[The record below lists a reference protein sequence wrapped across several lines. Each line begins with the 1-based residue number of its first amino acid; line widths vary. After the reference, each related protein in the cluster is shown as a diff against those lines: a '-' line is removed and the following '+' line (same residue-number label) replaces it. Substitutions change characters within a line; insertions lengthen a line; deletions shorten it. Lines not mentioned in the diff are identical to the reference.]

1 MDDVGKLF
9 ALKKVNLRGLEAD
22 AIEDYMNEI
31 ALLHKLKDN
40 TWIIHLYDSEVNLER
55 GLILMV
61 FDTLIAQSFVHD
73 STNSLPY
80 AIRSLS
86 MEKLI

>member
-40 TWIIHLYDSEVNLER
+40 TWIIHLYDSEVKGKFR
-55 GLILMV
+55 
-61 FDTLIAQSFVHD
+61 TSF
-73 STNSLPY
+73 LPNMY
-80 AIRSLS
+80 
-86 MEKLI
+86 